1 MVYEGGGMN
10 DKWINKAQEYLTVV
24 KDGQKQLIVKIAYLS
39 ENHSRQEIIRFL
51 KDFIRGKEKELREL
65 ILGDKSNCQIDKII
79 AVMFRVHMA
88 IMTLEKEVNHIVRF
102 KHGATSGRHVRK
114 WDRSRHSGA
123 RIRQDKNHD
132 GANRKAGHRA
142 RSAA

>member
-1 MVYEGGGMN
+1 MN
-10 DKWINKAQEYLTVV
+10 DKWINKAQEYLTIV
-24 KDGQKQLIVKIAYLS
+24 KDGQKQLIVGIAYLS
-39 ENHSRQEIIRFL
+39 ENHSHQEIIRFL
-51 KDFIRGKEKELREL
+51 KDYARGKEKELREL
-65 ILGDKSNCQIDKII
+65 ILGDKSNCQIDKIV

-102 KHGATSGRHVRK
+102 KHGAASGRHVRK

-123 RIRQDKNHD
+123 RIRKDKNHD
-132 GANRKAGHRA
+132 GANWKAGHRA